1 MKLMVKN
8 RFVLVRAEIPLS
20 CEYYHVCCSMCE
32 TQNLILASYYRNVSL
47 QSCIIV
53 FRCCCCYHYCCYN
66 CSSLWLLVS
75 WWKRLLLLSESLSL
89 FLFLNNK
96 DRKGGTS
103 QNFHYRRNLN
113 PRLFVRGTSL
123 LFFSIIFYALPFD
136 FWIWRHFCSSCCHC
150 FWLSW

>member
-53 FRCCCCYHYCCYN
+53 FVVVAVITIAVITVHHYGY
-66 CSSLWLLVS
+66 
-75 WWKRLLLLSESLSL
+75 
-89 FLFLNNK
+89 
-96 DRKGGTS
+96 
-103 QNFHYRRNLN
+103 
-113 PRLFVRGTSL
+113 
-123 LFFSIIFYALPFD
+123 
-136 FWIWRHFCSSCCHC
+136 
-150 FWLSW
+150 